1 MRILLLGGTRF
12 IGPHVVKR
20 LAQDGHEL
28 AIFNRGLSSGEASL
42 PEGLVTIQGDRSRL
56 GEYREA
62 FHSFSPDVVID
73 LFPYTEAD
81 AHLLME
87 TFQDLAGRV
96 VAISS
101 CDVYRAF
108 GRVNGVETGPVEV
121 GPLTENSPLCQNRY
135 PFRGGREDRSDYD
148 KVLVEEVV
156 MGHKHLPG
164 TIVRLPMV
172 YGPGDYQH
180 RLYPYLQ
187 QMRDGRK
194 MILIEEGFASWSW
207 ARGYVED
214 IAEAIL
220 LAATLD
226 VAKGQ
231 IYHVAE
237 PDCLTMKQ
245 WIERIA
251 AQIDW
256 QGEVISVPATDL
268 PVHLVPQINN
278 RQHIC
283 LDTGKIRREL
293 GYQESLTA
301 NEAIRRTIEW
311 EIAHPPEGVH
321 QMINY
326 TEEDE
331 LITKLG
337 IRPRFGE

>member
-20 LAQDGHEL
+20 LAEYGHEV
-28 AIFNRGLSSGEASL
+28 AIFNRGLSSGEAPL
-42 PEGLVTIQGDRSRL
+42 PGGMVSIKGDRSKL

-62 FHSFSPDVVID
+62 FHSFAPDVIID

-87 TFQDLAGRV
+87 TFQDLTGRV
-96 VAISS
+96 VAVSS
-101 CDVYRAF
+101 CDVYQAF
-108 GRVNGVETGPVEV
+108 GRVNGIETGPVED
-121 GPLTENSPLCQNRY
+121 GPLTEDSPLCQKRY
-135 PFRGGREDRSDYD
+135 PFRGVREDRSDYD
-148 KVLVEEVV
+148 KVLVEKVV
-156 MGHKHLPG
+156 LSHKRLPG

-194 MILIEEGFASWSW
+194 TILMEEGFASWSW

-214 IAEAIL
+214 IAEAIR
-220 LAATLD
+220 LAATHD

-256 QGEVISVPATDL
+256 QGEVISVPAADL
-268 PVHLVPQINN
+268 PAHLVPQINN

-293 GYQESLTA
+293 GYQETITDR
-301 NEAIRRTIEW
+301 EAMRRTIEW
-311 EIAHPPEGVH
+311 EIANPPEGVM

-331 LITKLG
+331 IIAKLG
-337 IRPRFGE
+337 IMK